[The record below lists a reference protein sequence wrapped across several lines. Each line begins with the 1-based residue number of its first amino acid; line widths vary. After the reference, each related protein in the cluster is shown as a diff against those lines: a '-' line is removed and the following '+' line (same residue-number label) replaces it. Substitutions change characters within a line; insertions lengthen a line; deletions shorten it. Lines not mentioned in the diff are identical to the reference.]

1 MTQPYGQQPG
11 GTPGGGGFQQPGGT
25 PGGGFQQPGGP
36 NPGSGGFQQPG
47 TGGYPQAPQAPA
59 YQQGYGGMPQAPQ
72 EYSGGPIARPGVVM
86 AAAVLAYVQAGI
98 TTITTILVFIGATNM
113 EGGMVALQLLI
124 GLVQAVGVALLIMGG
139 VQLMGGKSR
148 NILIAGCVVEL
159 VLCLFYI
166 ILYAAIPSGGIDVI
180 QGAKA
185 VLIGFAIFFAIMPT
199 ISLVLARNAQTTQFL
214 QSRR

>member
-11 GTPGGGGFQQPGGT
+11 GTPGGGFQPGGT
-25 PGGGFQQPGGP
+25 PGGGFQQPGGN

-47 TGGYPQAPQAPA
+47 GYPQAPQAPG

-72 EYSGGPIARPGVVM
+72 EYGGGPVARPGVVT
-86 AAAVLAYVQAGI
+86 AASVLAYVQAGI
-98 TTITTILVFIGATNM
+98 TTITTVLVFAGASNM
-113 EGGMVALQLLI
+113 EGGMMALQLLI
-124 GLVQAVGVALLIMGG
+124 GLVQAVGIGLLIMGG

-148 NILIAGCVVEL
+148 TLMIAACALEL
-159 VLCLFYI
+159 VVCLFYI
-166 ILYAAIPSGGIDVI
+166 ILYAAIPSGGIDVV

-199 ISLVLARNAQTTQFL
+199 ISLVLARGAQTTQFL
-214 QSRR
+214 QARRG